1 MSLVSSTAFQPSP
14 YVQYRSFVVMGVL
27 ASSGVLSIDENML
40 YQTLIA
46 FKTALNSNPEEDAS
60 LVTSMIHFMARVLPG
75 YESNSS
81 YLPRL
86 FWLTVALLQSTVS
99 SLYEE
104 SANLLGIVVETM
116 SKQGYFLNRRMSLV
130 LLDARE
136 DISVILTQL
145 DAMMGVSFEAAF
157 SFSLASIIFRAMRA
171 PPLQP
176 TAKRLLR
183 NVIRIAAESL
193 KLEATRGRGRTRLSL
208 EMEPDGNMLYLDYEV
223 MGYFLALLPFAC
235 TSASYRQLLRDAGI
249 TESWWP
255 PLSPDSDSEDD
266 DDDDGDDVGTPAID
280 PSIFHLEEGDTHTP
294 LLIISFLFAI
304 LDCYQGNEHEKAF
317 VFTLLVRLGEIYQDI
332 TATAVV
338 HFLAAHR
345 GEWLIGGLV
354 EAPLARSDAVEVI
367 STSAQ
372 ALFEITMINP
382 VWSTMTSPTV
392 QGSLDEQRTTH
403 WRALEELDMHILAAP
418 WKFIP
423 QSEAWKILKWIPTL
437 LDGMT
442 ITP

>member
-1 MSLVSSTAFQPSP
+1 MSLVSSTAFQLSP

-46 FKTALNSNPEEDAS
+46 FKTALQSGPDDDPL
-60 LVTSMIHFMARVLPG
+60 LVMSMIHFLTRVLPG
-75 YESNSS
+75 FESNSS

-86 FWLTVALLQSTVS
+86 FWLTLALLQSTFS

-104 SANLLGIVVETM
+104 SANLLGIIVETM

-145 DAMMGVSFEAAF
+145 DAMMGVSFDAAF
-157 SFSLASIIFRAMRA
+157 SFSLASIIFRAMRSPA
-171 PPLQP
+171 LQP

-183 NVIRIAAESL
+183 NVIKIATESL
-193 KLEATRGRGRTRLSL
+193 KLEATRGRGRARLGL
-208 EMEPDGNMLYLDYEV
+208 ELASDGNMLYLDYEV

-235 TSASYRQLLRDAGI
+235 TSSSYRELLRDAGI

-255 PLSPDSDSEDD
+255 PLSPNSISEDNDEDD
-266 DDDDGDDVGTPAID
+266 DGSTPAVD
-280 PSIFHLEEGDTHTP
+280 PSIFHLEEGDNHTP

-304 LDCYQGNEHEKAF
+304 SDCYQGTEPEKAF
-317 VFTLLVRLGEIYQDI
+317 IFALLVRLGEMYPDI
-332 TATAVV
+332 TAAAVV
-338 HFLAAHR
+338 HFLAAPHR

-354 EAPLARSDAVEVI
+354 EAPPARSDAVEVI
-367 STSAQ
+367 SSSAQ
-372 ALFEITMINP
+372 ALFRITMANS
-382 VWSTMTSPTV
+382 VWSTMLLPTV
-392 QGSLDEQRTTH
+392 QGSLDEQRTSH
-403 WRALEELDMHILAAP
+403 WRALEELDMHILAAH
-418 WKFIP
+418 WKVIP
-423 QSEAWKILKWIPTL
+423 KSEAWKILQWIPAL
-437 LDGMT
+437 LDGVT
-442 ITP
+442 ITS